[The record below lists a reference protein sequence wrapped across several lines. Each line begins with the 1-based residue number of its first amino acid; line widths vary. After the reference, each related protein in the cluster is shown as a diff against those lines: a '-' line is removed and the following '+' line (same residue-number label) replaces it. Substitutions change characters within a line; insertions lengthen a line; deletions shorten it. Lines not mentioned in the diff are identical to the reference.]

1 MAARLNPY
9 LNFDGQSAEA
19 MTFYQQVLG
28 GELNISRFGDFGE
41 TPPGVDPDGTMHAML
56 ETPDGFTL
64 MASDMPPGQAI
75 ERGNNLSVSLS
86 GDDEESLR
94 GYFTGL
100 SEDGTVTMPLETQMW
115 GDIFGMVI
123 DKFGTAWM
131 VNIAGPSAQG

>member
-100 SEDGTVTMPLETQMW
+100 SEDGTVTMPLEPQMW

>member
-64 MASDMPPGQAI
+64 MASDMP
-75 ERGNNLSVSLS
+75 
-86 GDDEESLR
+86 
-94 GYFTGL
+94 
-100 SEDGTVTMPLETQMW
+100 LEPQMW